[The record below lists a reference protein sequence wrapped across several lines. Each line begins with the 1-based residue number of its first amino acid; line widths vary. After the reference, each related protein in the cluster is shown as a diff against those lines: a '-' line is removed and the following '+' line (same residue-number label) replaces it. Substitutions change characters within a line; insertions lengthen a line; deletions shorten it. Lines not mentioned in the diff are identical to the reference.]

1 MSKNRKYTLP
11 NVFLN
16 YGIDIHNI
24 GNISSSFD
32 YTVEKN
38 ILESESQR
46 LGLISLDLLKFNV
59 LVKRKDINNDFIYK
73 VRVHFIAELVQNCV
87 VTLEPVNSVI
97 DEFFEVDFSRNAN
110 SKKKSSQFDLNE
122 EDELEISVGDR
133 IELGEI
139 IMEHLVLAL
148 NPYPRKKGVKFNYE
162 QSLNDREGNP
172 FSVLSRIK

>member
-1 MSKNRKYTLP
+1 LP

-162 QSLNDREGNP
+162 QSLND
-172 FSVLSRIK
+172 